1 MTDQAKLASD
11 AQRAPLPRRDFLALI
26 SIAAGSIASLLV
38 AAPLIGFL
46 FTPLLRHTQ
55 NVWRDVGSL
64 DEFNVGDTVEV
75 SFLDS
80 SPLKWGGEAAKTA
93 AWLRRNAEQDFT
105 AYAVDCT
112 HLGCPVR
119 WLPNADLFMCPCH
132 GGVYYKDGTVAA
144 GPPPHALQQYP
155 VRVQEGRVQVR
166 WQPLPNVALVGKCA
180 GAKEA

>member
-1 MTDQAKLASD
+1 MTDHEELAS
-11 AQRAPLPRRDFLALI
+11 AAPRRPLRRDFLVFI
-26 SIAAGSIASLLV
+26 SVTAGSIASLLV

-55 NVWRDVGSL
+55 EVWRDVGSL
-64 DEFNVGDTVEV
+64 DDFKVGDTVEV
-75 SFLDS
+75 SFLDA

-93 AWLRRNAEQDFT
+93 AWLRRDNEQGFT

-119 WLPNADLFMCPCH
+119 WISSAELFMCPCH

-144 GPPPHALQQYP
+144 GPPPHALQQYH
-155 VRVQEGRVQVR
+155 VRIQDGRVQVG
-166 WQPLPNVALVGKCA
+166 WEPLPNVARLRKCSRRE
-180 GAKEA
+180 EA

>member
-1 MTDQAKLASD
+1 MTDQEQLTSD
-11 AQRAPLPRRDFLALI
+11 ARRGPLRRDFLVFI
-26 SIAAGSIASLLV
+26 SVVAGSIASLLV

-55 NVWRDVGSL
+55 EVWRDVGSL
-64 DEFNVGDTVEV
+64 DDFKVGDTVEV

-93 AWLRRNAEQDFT
+93 AWLRRDNEQGFT

-119 WLPNADLFMCPCH
+119 WISSAELFMCPCH

-155 VRVQEGRVQVR
+155 VRIQDGRVQVG
-166 WQPLPNVALVGKCA
+166 WKPLPNVAHLRKCSRRE
-180 GAKEA
+180 EA